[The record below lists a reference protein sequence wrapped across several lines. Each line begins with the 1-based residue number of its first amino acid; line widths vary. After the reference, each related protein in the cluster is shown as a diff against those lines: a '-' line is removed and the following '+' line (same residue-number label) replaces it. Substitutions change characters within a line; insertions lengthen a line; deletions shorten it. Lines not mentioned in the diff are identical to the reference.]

1 MRPAAVRATPPAD
14 QAIRGR
20 LQAELARQSWWN
32 DAVSNVMVADGI
44 VHYYGTVQSDDEQD
58 AARVAAE
65 NIPGVRGVEDHR
77 VRYAEI
83 GRWD

>member
-1 MRPAAVRATPPAD
+1 
-14 QAIRGR
+14 
-20 LQAELARQSWWN
+20 
-32 DAVSNVMVADGI
+32 MVIDGV
-44 VHYYGTVQSDDEQD
+44 VHYFGTVQSDDQQD